1 MQGDRRLV
9 LFDFDGTLTTRDTLF
24 EFTRFAVGDR
34 RFFTGLFILTV
45 PMGLTRAGILS
56 AQRAKELFL
65 SYFFRNRTV
74 DEFKRYCEKFA
85 AEKIPAIL
93 RPLAGKAIETYS
105 QRGDRMI
112 IVSASPED
120 WIKPWATSLG
130 IEVIATRLEI
140 KNGQLTG
147 LIRGKNCNGDEKAAR
162 IKEVVNLSDYKEVIA
177 YGDSKGDLAMFDLA
191 TERHYRPFTTR

>member
-74 DEFKRYCEKFA
+74 DEFKGYCERFST
-85 AEKIPAIL
+85 EKIPAIL

-130 IEVIATRLEI
+130 IEVIATRLEV

-147 LIRGKNCNGDEKAAR
+147 LIRGKNCNGGEKAVR
-162 IKEVVNLSDYKEVIA
+162 IKEIVNLSDYKEVIA
-177 YGDSKGDLAMFDLA
+177 YGDSKGDLAMLDLA
-191 TERHYRPFTTR
+191 TERHYRPFR